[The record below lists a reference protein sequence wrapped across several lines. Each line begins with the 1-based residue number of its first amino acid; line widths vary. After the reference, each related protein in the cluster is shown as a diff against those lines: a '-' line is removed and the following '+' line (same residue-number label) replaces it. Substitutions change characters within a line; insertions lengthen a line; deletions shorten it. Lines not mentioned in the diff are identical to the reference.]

1 MFVKNLLAFIT
12 SVGNFQP
19 DYVQVVPY
27 MITALLMVT
36 TLKAPNHTSLYS
48 YVTVFRVQLG
58 RLGNRY
64 FTSYT
69 QAPLRICFV

>member
-1 MFVKNLLAFIT
+1 MFGKNMLAFIT

-19 DYVQVVPY
+19 DCVRVVPY

-36 TLKAPNHTSLYS
+36 TLKTANHTSLYS
-48 YVTVFRVQLG
+48 YVTVFGVQLG

-64 FTSYT
+64 FISYT
-69 QAPLRICFV
+69 QALLHIYFV